1 MKILT
6 KFQNKCKTLS
16 TMQSLVNHLLQLQE
30 LVLILDEH
38 KTTGDGSHLERLRKN
53 IEDLASG
60 LPQSTKDFV
69 LRLLKKDHIVMAPM
83 HNGSCAICGMR
94 LPLGL
99 VQTVRQAHDL
109 QSNQI
114 QTCPSCARIL
124 YETSDS
130 ARWVGENQTRSEP
143 RKIGIARFSAQSLM
157 IPELKATKRDDA
169 IIELA
174 TIMQDARFVDDAA
187 KLVTAAIERE
197 NILSTGM
204 ENGLAFP
211 HVRGVEGG
219 GLTLALGTSKKGIK
233 FDNDHTAN
241 IICFFTIPTAV
252 SAFYLR
258 LIAGLTESFMK
269 VQNRNAIIAATD
281 QESLWKALGK
291 ATRYTVK

>member
-1 MKILT
+1 
-6 KFQNKCKTLS
+6 
-16 TMQSLVNHLLQLQE
+16 MQSLINHLLQLQE

-38 KTTGDGSHLERLRKN
+38 KATGDGLHLDRLAKN
-53 IEDLASG
+53 IDELGSA

-94 LPLGL
+94 LPIGL
-99 VQTVRQAHDL
+99 VQSVRQAHDL
-109 QSNQI
+109 KSSEI

-124 YETSDS
+124 YESSDS
-130 ARWVGENQTRSEP
+130 TRWVGEAYSRSEP
-143 RKIGIARFSAQSLM
+143 RKVGIARFSAQSLM
-157 IPELKATKRDDA
+157 IPNLKAATRDDA

-174 TIMQDARFVDDAA
+174 NAMQDARFVDNGS

-211 HVRGVEGG
+211 HVRGIEGG
-219 GLTLALGTSKKGIK
+219 GLTLAMGTSKRGIK
-233 FDNDHTAN
+233 FDGEHTAN
-241 IICFFTIPTAV
+241 IICFLTIPTAV

-258 LIAGLTESFMK
+258 LVAGLTDAFIK
-269 VQNRNAIIAATD
+269 APNRSAILAAAT
-281 QESLWKALGK
+281 QEDLWKALVK
-291 ATRYTVK
+291 ATRYSVK

>member
-1 MKILT
+1 
-6 KFQNKCKTLS
+6 
-16 TMQSLVNHLLQLQE
+16 MQSLINHLLQLQE

-38 KTTGDGSHLERLRKN
+38 RSTGDGSHLERLNKN
-53 IEDLASG
+53 IEELAQG
-60 LPQSTKDFV
+60 LPQSTRDFV

-94 LPLGL
+94 LPIGL

-109 QSNQI
+109 QNQQI

-124 YETSDS
+124 YESSDS
-130 ARWVGENQTRSEP
+130 ARWVGETHSRAEP
-143 RKIGIARFSAQSLM
+143 RKAGIARFSSQSLM
-157 IPELKATKRDDA
+157 VPNMKAKTRDEA

-174 TIMQDARFVDDAA
+174 NAMQDARFIDDAS

-204 ENGLAFP
+204 EHGLAFP

-219 GLTLALGTSKKGIK
+219 GLTLAIGTSKNGIK
-233 FDNDHTAN
+233 FDDEHTAN
-241 IICFFTIPTAV
+241 IICFLTIPTAV

-258 LIAGLTESFMK
+258 LVAGLTDTFMK
-269 VQNRNAIIAATD
+269 APNRTAILAATD
-281 QESLWKALGK
+281 QESIWKALLK
-291 ATRYTVK
+291 VTRNSVK